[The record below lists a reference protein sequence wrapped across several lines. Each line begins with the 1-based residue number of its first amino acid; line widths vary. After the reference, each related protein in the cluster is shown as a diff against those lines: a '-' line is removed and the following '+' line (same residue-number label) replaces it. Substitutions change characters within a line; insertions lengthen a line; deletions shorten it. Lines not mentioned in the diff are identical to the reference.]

1 MTSALSLYLDALR
14 FAAAIAVFLSHY
26 GAGRISGGLFW
37 RFTDYGHTAV
47 LVFFVLSGFVIASV
61 TATRERSLEDYALSR
76 LARLYSV
83 LLPAFILTALLDYLG
98 NAINPTLYGPEW
110 NPVPAH
116 PALAYAL
123 SAVFL
128 GESWT
133 LAVLPGFNVPFWSL
147 NYEAWYYVLFAVAIF
162 LRGPFRTAALALA
175 GLLAGPK
182 ILLLLPVWLL
192 GVAAWRWRT
201 ALPAGLG
208 APMIAAS
215 VAGFIA
221 LDPGSRWLPPEFSA
235 YDYILGAIVA
245 LFIVGLA
252 NARLPMPAGWLNR
265 MVHALAGT
273 TFGLYLLHFPLLNFF
288 ATVVPGPPDGFMH
301 RALVFGFALSGG
313 LGLARL
319 IEPRKAALKRWLYAV
334 LSRRPQPAV
343 ARQGQT
349 ERS

>member
-1 MTSALSLYLDALR
+1 MYC
-14 FAAAIAVFLSHY
+14 
-26 GAGRISGGLFW
+26 
-37 RFTDYGHTAV
+37 
-47 LVFFVLSGFVIASV
+47 
-61 TATRERSLEDYALSR
+61 
-76 LARLYSV
+76 
-83 LLPAFILTALLDYLG
+83 
-98 NAINPTLYGPEW
+98 
-110 NPVPAH
+110 
-116 PALAYAL
+116 
-123 SAVFL
+123 
-128 GESWT
+128 
-133 LAVLPGFNVPFWSL
+133 
-147 NYEAWYYVLFAVAIF
+147 
-162 LRGPFRTAALALA
+162 
-175 GLLAGPK
+175 
-182 ILLLLPVWLL
+182 LLLRYSCEDPSGQPRLHWRGCWPGQKSFSFLPVWLL

-221 LDPGSRWLPPEFSA
+221 LEAIGGQHSFLHPGSRWLPPEFSA

-301 RALVFGFALSGG
+301 RALVFGFALTGG